1 MTELSPARR
10 VALDLLL
17 ELEET
22 GAYARDAL
30 DASPAMRSLDRR
42 DAGLAMRLVLGVVA
56 SFGCLDELIDTYA
69 ARPDRMDG
77 RVREALRIAAF
88 ELVYLKREPRAA
100 VSQGVELVRT
110 QARGAAGF
118 ANAVLRR
125 IAEDAR
131 AYLDA
136 VDVAS
141 PSRRRIVSLAR
152 TGGLPVWLAAR
163 VADSIGF
170 DAAREL
176 AASQFEPAPVAVH
189 LNPLDDDAAVELMGL
204 ADAVA
209 AAPAVPAPASPLAGA
224 LVRVAGA
231 DVVHSAA
238 LRRSGLAVCD
248 LNAQLVATAA
258 LAPGSYL
265 EVGSGR
271 GTKTFVMA
279 AQAARLGIERV
290 AVALELSRKKTRLN
304 VRRLER
310 AGLDGGVSCIT
321 GNGCDLD
328 RALERIDRGMGER
341 ALFSSVLVD
350 APCSGTGTM
359 RRHPEIPWSLVP
371 EDLETG
377 VRDSLPGLQLALL
390 ASAAARVAP
399 GGQLLYATCS
409 VLEEED
415 EGVVDAFLRCDAGRA
430 FEVAAFSE
438 AEIFG
443 HEGLADAATYA
454 RAHGTACGFFRSCP
468 APGDFDGHFCARL
481 VRRA

>member
-204 ADAVA
+204 ADAA
-209 AAPAVPAPASPLAGA
+209 AVPAPSSPLAGA

-258 LAPGSYL
+258 LAPGSCL

-359 RRHPEIPWSLVP
+359 RRHPEIPWRLVP

-415 EGVVDAFLRCDAGRA
+415 EGVLDAFLRCDAGRA

-454 RAHGTACGFFRSCP
+454 RAHGTARGFFRSCP

>member
-204 ADAVA
+204 ADAA
-209 AAPAVPAPASPLAGA
+209 AVPAPSSPLAGA

-258 LAPGSYL
+258 LAPGSCL

-359 RRHPEIPWSLVP
+359 RRHPEIPWRLVP
-371 EDLETG
+371 DDLETG

>member
-30 DASPAMRSLDRR
+30 DASPAMRALDRR

-204 ADAVA
+204 ADAA
-209 AAPAVPAPASPLAGA
+209 AVPAPSSPLAGA

-258 LAPGSYL
+258 LAPGSCL

-359 RRHPEIPWSLVP
+359 RRHPEIPWRLVP
-371 EDLETG
+371 DDLETG

-409 VLEEED
+409 VLEKED
-415 EGVVDAFLRCDAGRA
+415 EGVVDAFLKSDAGRG
-430 FEVAAFSE
+430 FEIAAFPE

-454 RAHGTACGFFRSCP
+454 RAHATARGFFRSCP
-468 APGDFDGHFCARL
+468 APGEFDGHFCARL